1 MEPEQPP
8 LAIFPSEGSR
18 GIASGPQQAR
28 GALRPED
35 CLATFKTERTDTPA
49 KRTGT
54 SANGGGRTPRSDS
67 LTRFRMAVSGFQ
79 AEMNELFQGEMNKLK
94 SQHAKAKS
102 QRAMANSQRA
112 KAPKVRAVPRDTR
125 ELWRRARHLGLFA
138 ACMVPMVAVVQLT
151 PLVIS
156 GLDAARTLTLSNVD
170 NVEAATIGAPS
181 ATVASRALK
190 PLRPAAAPVLLPRT
204 VAPMTA
210 RRASSPPVRQ
220 RVATNGGSQPRAQGK
235 FKGSLVIDSVPQGA
249 TVLINQS
256 RVGVTPMRLDDYPAG
271 SYALWVQ
278 RDGYERWTTAV
289 LVPADRV
296 TQVTSKLR
304 RVE

>member
-1 MEPEQPP
+1 M
-8 LAIFPSEGSR
+8 A
-18 GIASGPQQAR
+18 
-28 GALRPED
+28 ALRPED
-35 CLATFKTERTDTPA
+35 CLAAFTTERTDT
-49 KRTGT
+49 
-54 SANGGGRTPRSDS
+54 SANRHGRRPPSDS
-67 LTRFRMAVSGFQ
+67 LTRLRMAVSGFQ
-79 AEMNELFQGEMNKLK
+79 AEMNELFQAEMNKLK
-94 SQHAKAKS
+94 AQHAKAKS
-102 QRAMANSQRA
+102 QRA
-112 KAPKVRAVPRDTR
+112 KAPKAQGVPRDTR

-151 PLVIS
+151 PIVIS
-156 GLDAARTLTLSNVD
+156 GLDAARTLTLSSLENA
-170 NVEAATIGAPS
+170 EAATIGAPS
-181 ATVASRALK
+181 ATVASRALAVG
-190 PLRPAAAPVLLPRT
+190 RPASAPALLPPT

-220 RVATNGGSQPRAQGK
+220 RVATNGGSQPRAPSK

-256 RVGVTPMRLDDYPAG
+256 RVGVTPLRLDDYPAG